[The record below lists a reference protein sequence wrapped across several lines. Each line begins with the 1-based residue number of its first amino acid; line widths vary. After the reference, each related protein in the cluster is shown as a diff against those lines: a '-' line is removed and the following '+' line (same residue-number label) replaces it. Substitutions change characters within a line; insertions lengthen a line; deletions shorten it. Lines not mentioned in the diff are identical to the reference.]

1 MIIISEITGKEY
13 NTIEECVAA
22 EKEFLEKQEAAEKI
36 RQAREEELNKAYEE
50 AIAACDRYFELAGM
64 DVEIDEDDNSC
75 VITFH
80 HNGEDD
86 EEEFDKVIE
95 QAIKMIFG

>member
-13 NTIEECVAA
+13 NTVDECIAA

-36 RQAREEELNKAYEE
+36 KKAREEELSKAYDE

-75 VITFH
+75 IVTLH
-80 HNGEDD
+80 RNGEDD
-86 EEEFDKVIE
+86 EDFDKVFE